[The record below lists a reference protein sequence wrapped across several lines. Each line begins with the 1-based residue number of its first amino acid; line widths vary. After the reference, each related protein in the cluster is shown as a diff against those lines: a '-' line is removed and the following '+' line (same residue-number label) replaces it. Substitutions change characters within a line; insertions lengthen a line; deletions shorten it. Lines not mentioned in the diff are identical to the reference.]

1 MLRRTVGVLAAF
13 GLAVMMLFGAQS
25 ASAAGKTVTISGK
38 AFIFNYMDTPIP
50 GATIKV
56 REFPKL
62 SAVTNDQGDYEL
74 TVPDDANV
82 TPYIEPGGPVNL
94 TRYNKDGS
102 LKGILDNT
110 HWNTIDLQTFHTRG
124 QDLENANFQTPR
136 DAEYNGLKA
145 LLAIPSSPDGR
156 PAQCAIVTTS
166 SARNVRG
173 VDYLTY
179 WNNTPHG
186 VAGATSIEYPAL
198 DGPVYFNDSVIPDA
212 TKTES
217 SGDGGIIWPIV
228 PTGTYRIV
236 TTSPDTQFASFLAT
250 CKPGRVI
257 NANPPWGAYELSP
270 GEKPLGA
277 SNVAAKLVS
286 AKAVRKSKTRRQLS
300 LVLNSGENIDATVTI
315 AAGGMTAL
323 RTLPLKP
330 GNKTLTFNLGAKVK
344 AKQAKV
350 TVKLTDASG
359 VSFTTVKKVNVPKTI
374 KKKNGKGKRK

>member
-1 MLRRTVGVLAAF
+1 
-13 GLAVMMLFGAQS
+13 
-25 ASAAGKTVTISGK
+25 
-38 AFIFNYMDTPIP
+38 
-50 GATIKV
+50 
-56 REFPKL
+56 
-62 SAVTNDQGDYEL
+62 
-74 TVPDDANV
+74 
-82 TPYIEPGGPVNL
+82 
-94 TRYNKDGS
+94 
-102 LKGILDNT
+102 
-110 HWNTIDLQTFHTRG
+110 
-124 QDLENANFQTPR
+124 
-136 DAEYNGLKA
+136 
-145 LLAIPSSPDGR
+145 
-156 PAQCAIVTTS
+156 
-166 SARNVRG
+166 
-173 VDYLTY
+173 
-179 WNNTPHG
+179 
-186 VAGATSIEYPAL
+186 
-198 DGPVYFNDSVIPDA
+198 PDA

-300 LVLNSGENIDATVTI
+300 LVLNSGENIDATVTL

-359 VSFTTVKKVNVPKTI
+359 VSFTTVKKVNVPKII